1 MSESSERRG
10 RSSWSWLEEEEESDK
25 RDEIESDSFSVS
37 FSNGRFR
44 EPFSEEDVL
53 QLLLRRCLNDLL
65 LEEDMVL
72 VVVVVFVELLYSF
85 LRPSKSF
92 QRLEQR
98 GALGEKR
105 MGSVVV
111 MEVVIFLGEVVV
123 EEEEDGLKWRGT
135 SLPSEKS

>member
-1 MSESSERRG
+1 MSPRR
-10 RSSWSWLEEEEESDK
+10 
-25 RDEIESDSFSVS
+25 
-37 FSNGRFR
+37 
-44 EPFSEEDVL
+44 
-53 QLLLRRCLNDLL
+53 
-65 LEEDMVL
+65 
-72 VVVVVFVELLYSF
+72 
-85 LRPSKSF
+85 SF

-123 EEEEDGLKWRGT
+123 EEEEEEEGLKWRGT